1 MNCPRCGT
9 TARATDT
16 FCATCGSPL
25 APSPATSSGSSVT
38 SGSPRTADDATVLAG
53 PPISSDAATSTGVAG
68 GFGATGA
75 TTSIGATGA
84 THSGFFAGETQQ
96 ATSPPKVGSGS
107 GGARNG
113 DGGPLH
119 VGANFGTRYHII
131 RLLGAGGMGA
141 VYQAWDQVLEVAVAI
156 KVIRP
161 IGALDQEA
169 TRSVERRF
177 KRELLLARSVTH
189 RNVVRIHDLGEIE
202 GITYITMPYVQ
213 GSDLATILKRD
224 GRLPVDQTLS
234 IARQVASGLAA
245 AHKVGVVHRDLKP
258 ANIMVEADGEALIMD
273 FGIARSTTVEG
284 TMTATGAI
292 VGTIEY
298 MAPEQARAGT
308 VDHRADIYAFGL
320 ILNDLLVGRRQAP
333 GVTPVAELMSR
344 MQKMPPTVRTIDPSI
359 PAPVEAVIT
368 KCLQPDA
375 NDRFQ
380 SMQDVIAELDRLGTD
395 GHSVPG
401 GLSHITAS
409 FPATTEVVPAPVPRR
424 TIKPV
429 WIAAAVVLLVA
440 AAGAVWSS
448 GLLTSRPAATAP
460 GGVAI
465 SLAILPFRNASGD
478 PSLDSLASSL
488 DQVLGTELGQSP
500 QVRKVPSERLR
511 QVLLDLRI
519 APNAS
524 LAPAE
529 LIRVADFTNARRVLW
544 GQYTRFG
551 DQIRIDATL
560 QDLDRDQSVPLNAM
574 APNEG
579 ALLASISQLAEA
591 VRQELAKGSPNILKE
606 LKATSWKPSTSSFEA
621 LRLYNEGMRLTQ
633 EGSHQEALKSL
644 EAATQQDPNFALG
657 FSALAR
663 AYANLRYDDQAA
675 EASRKAMSLSN
686 SLPPQEKYLIEA
698 NHYRI
703 LNDID
708 KAIESYEN
716 LVKAA
721 PNDALVQFDLA
732 GLYENSG
739 QLDQAHAH
747 FSKVV
752 ELDPK
757 FVEGLL
763 ALGRVE
769 IKRGKPEDSLER
781 LNAALA
787 LAIQL
792 NRDEARGNI
801 LQAIGIAY
809 KRLDKPDEALRHYQ
823 QSLEI
828 KQKLGNKG
836 GMAGSLGEIAQIHER
851 LGRPREAEQS
861 YNAALKLQREIGDK
875 SGMGTSLINLASLTN
890 ETLGRPDDALP
901 YLKEALQLRREAGNP
916 AAEALVLNN
925 IGSVYI
931 SKGDYSEAQTY
942 FERALEFREKAKVP
956 GDLADTLHNLGET
969 FAKMGRFDL
978 SLQRYLRALE
988 LRRAAGDKRGAAIES
1003 YGTGTVFDLQGRYG
1017 AAVKAKED
1025 ALTAYREAKISDVW
1039 LGEILAGYGNSLNLS
1054 GRMADAAKPLDEALE
1069 VAKALQNATLIAQ
1082 ATRFQAERLYYLG
1095 DVKGAA
1101 AMADQAVQAAAKASD
1116 RTAPL
1121 LAQVNAAMIS
1131 AASQPSRQLAAKL
1144 ATLSQDADTNGL
1156 KTVAVECSI
1165 VRAEVLAKSGDR
1177 AAAKQE
1183 IDRAVARAEA
1193 LGSKLITA
1201 RAHYQRAEV
1210 LQLGRDAEAKKEYA
1224 LTLRLL
1230 NDIKSEDG
1238 GQNVLKRADVGAMYA
1253 NSEKLSKGA

>member
-1 MNCPRCGT
+1 
-9 TARATDT
+9 
-16 FCATCGSPL
+16 
-25 APSPATSSGSSVT
+25 
-38 SGSPRTADDATVLAG
+38 
-53 PPISSDAATSTGVAG
+53 
-68 GFGATGA
+68 
-75 TTSIGATGA
+75 
-84 THSGFFAGETQQ
+84 
-96 ATSPPKVGSGS
+96 
-107 GGARNG
+107 
-113 DGGPLH
+113 
-119 VGANFGTRYHII
+119 
-131 RLLGAGGMGA
+131 
-141 VYQAWDQVLEVAVAI
+141 
-156 KVIRP
+156 
-161 IGALDQEA
+161 
-169 TRSVERRF
+169 
-177 KRELLLARSVTH
+177 
-189 RNVVRIHDLGEIE
+189 
-202 GITYITMPYVQ
+202 
-213 GSDLATILKRD
+213 
-224 GRLPVDQTLS
+224 
-234 IARQVASGLAA
+234 
-245 AHKVGVVHRDLKP
+245 
-258 ANIMVEADGEALIMD
+258 
-273 FGIARSTTVEG
+273 
-284 TMTATGAI
+284 
-292 VGTIEY
+292 

-320 ILNDLLVGRRQAP
+320 ILNDLLVGRRQTP
-333 GVTPVAELMSR
+333 GVTPVAELMNR
-344 MQKMPPTVRTIDPSI
+344 MQRMPQTVRSIDPSI
-359 PAPVEAVIT
+359 PAAVEALIT
-368 KCLQPDA
+368 KCVQPEPDA
-375 NDRFQ
+375 RFQ
-380 SMQDVIAELDRLGTD
+380 SMQEVIAELDRLGPD
-395 GHSVPG
+395 GHSLPG
-401 GLSHITAS
+401 GSSQFASAITL
-409 FPATTEVVPAPVPRR
+409 PTTQVVPAPVPRR

-429 WIAAAVVLLVA
+429 WIAAAVILLVA
-440 AAGAVWSS
+440 AAGAVWST

-460 GGVAI
+460 SGVAI

-478 PSLDSLASSL
+478 PTLDSLASSL

-511 QVLLDLRI
+511 QVLADLRI
-519 APNAS
+519 ASNAA

-529 LIRVADFTNARRVLW
+529 LVRVADFTNARRVLW

-551 DQIRIDATL
+551 DAIRIDATL
-560 QDLDRDQSVPLNAM
+560 QDLDRDQSVPLNVM

-579 ALLASISQLAEA
+579 ALLGSISQLAEA
-591 VRQELAKGSPNILKE
+591 VRQELAKGSPDILKE

-621 LRLYNEGMRLTQ
+621 LRLYNEGMRLAQ

-644 EAATQQDPNFALG
+644 EAATQQDGNFALG

-663 AYANLRYDDQAA
+663 TYANLGYDDQAA
-675 EASRKAMSLSN
+675 QFSRKAMSLGDA
-686 SLPPQEKYLIEA
+686 LPPQEKYLIEA
-698 NHYRI
+698 NHYRLI
-703 LNDID
+703 NDTA

-721 PNDALVQFDLA
+721 PNDAMAQFDLA

-747 FSKVV
+747 FTKVV

-787 LAIQL
+787 IAIQL
-792 NRDEARGNI
+792 NREEARANI

-809 KRLDKPDEALRHYQ
+809 KKLDKPDEALRHYQ

-828 KQKLGNKG
+828 KQKLGNKR
-836 GMAGSLGEIAQIHER
+836 GMAGSLGEIAQIQER
-851 LGRPREAEQS
+851 LGKPKEAEQS

-875 SGMGTSLINLASLTN
+875 SGMGTSLINLSSLTN

-901 YLKEALQLRREAGNP
+901 LLKEALQLRRDSGNP

-942 FERALEFREKAKVP
+942 FERALEVREKTKIP
-956 GDLADTLHNLGET
+956 DELADTLHNLGET

-978 SLQRYLRALE
+978 SLQRYVRALD

-1017 AAVKAKED
+1017 AAVKAKEE
-1025 ALTAYREAKISDVW
+1025 ALAAYREAKLRDVW
-1039 LGEILAGYGNSLNLS
+1039 LSEILSGYGNSLSLS
-1054 GRMADAAKPLDEALE
+1054 GRMADAAKPLDEALDL
-1069 VAKALQNATLIAQ
+1069 AKTLQNATLIAQ
-1082 ATRFQAERLYYLG
+1082 ATRFQAERLYYMG

-1101 AMADQAVQAAAKASD
+1101 VKADEAVQAAAKASD
-1116 RTAPL
+1116 RTAAL
-1121 LAQVNAAMIS
+1121 LAQVDVAMIA
-1131 AASQPSRQLAAKL
+1131 AASQPSKPLAAKL
-1144 ATLSQDADTNGL
+1144 ATLSQDADIHGL

-1165 VRAEVLAKSGDR
+1165 ARAQVLVKSGDR
-1177 AAAKQE
+1177 AAARQE

-1201 RAHYQRAEV
+1201 KAHFQRAEV
-1210 LQLGRDAEAKKEYA
+1210 LQLGKDPEARKEYA

-1253 NSEKLSKGA
+1253 DSEKFSKGA